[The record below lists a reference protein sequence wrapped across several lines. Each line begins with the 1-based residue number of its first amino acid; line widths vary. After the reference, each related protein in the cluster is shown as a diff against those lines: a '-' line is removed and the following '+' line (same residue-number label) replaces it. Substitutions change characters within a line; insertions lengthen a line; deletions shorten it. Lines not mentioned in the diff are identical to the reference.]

1 MKDQSAVIT
10 KTVAALAECF
20 DKQKSHDS
28 DMEAL
33 IVGHGLALLERF
45 LLDIHEIAQSSEA
58 MVVGKKLHDKS
69 PKDVDTSL
77 NAS

>member
-45 LLDIHEIAQSSEA
+45 LLDVHTIARSVYGRNMLTMNE
-58 MVVGKKLHDKS
+58 
-69 PKDVDTSL
+69 KDVDTSL

>member
-45 LLDIHEIAQSSEA
+45 LLDIHTLARSSALEAVEIKGEN
-58 MVVGKKLHDKS
+58 V
-69 PKDVDTSL
+69 VDTSL